1 MQITSLFAVLL
12 LAAPAM
18 VIAAPAAEPAGLSVP
33 DFNADEI
40 FARFEKTCNP
50 TPKKDEKELKE
61 QKDWL
66 KKMSDL
72 TKEYKA
78 AEKECPSNANTEF
91 NNLKKKQQDKA
102 KKLQAKCVK
111 GYKT

>member
-1 MQITSLFAVLL
+1 MQITNFLAALL

-18 VIAAPAAEPAGLSVP
+18 VMAAPAAEPTGLSTP
-33 DFNADEI
+33 DTNVNELFP
-40 FARFEKTCNP
+40 RFEKTCNP
-50 TPKKDEKELKE
+50 TPKTDEKELKE
-61 QKDWL
+61 QKEWL
-66 KKMSDL
+66 KKMSDY

-91 NNLKKKQQDKA
+91 DKLKKKQQDKA
-102 KKLQAKCVK
+102 KDLKNKCVK